1 MYWYYLILKGVK
13 RLLETLGV
21 IKKGDGN
28 YDDIEKLEP
37 NATTELIKSEEIEDE
52 GEIKKEGGK
61 KDDSGDDNHF
71 KRL

>member
-37 NATTELIKSEEIEDE
+37 NATTELIKAEEIEDE

>member
-52 GEIKKEGGK
+52 GEIKKEAGK